1 MRPRPVI
8 SASRPV
14 QVHDPVASAPT
25 GPGTAGSPGLS
36 VALPSV
42 SDMTISARSAKT
54 PGVPVQSVLELDG
67 GLGPTRPI
75 GTPLAEVTF
84 LVVDLET
91 TGGPP
96 AEAGITE
103 IGAVAVRAGEVVG
116 EFQTLVNPGQAIP
129 PFITALTGI
138 TSTMLAR
145 APRLE
150 VALPAFLSFVRGAG
164 PCAAWVAHNA
174 SYDMSFLRAGARL
187 LDLSLPD
194 LPVLDTVHLA
204 RQLLGRDEVRNHRL
218 GTLAAYFGAG
228 TVPDH
233 RALHDAR
240 ATVDVLHGLVE
251 RVGNRGVDT
260 LEELRGYSARVPS
273 EVRSK
278 RSLAAALPSA
288 PGVYV
293 FRDAAGAALYVGT
306 SGDIRRRV
314 TTYFT
319 AGERRARMAQMV
331 RLAESVTPVVCA
343 TDLEARVR
351 EVRLIASESPRFN
364 RRSTRPHKLVWL
376 KLTGE
381 HFPRLSIVTTV
392 RADAAHYVGPF
403 RSRRRATEA
412 MAALH
417 SVFPLRQ
424 CTQSL
429 PAVPR
434 RGAACVLVEL
444 GSCGAPCT
452 GAQTKTEYAHVASA
466 VRRAMREDPADVVAA
481 LRVRMRDLARD
492 ERFEEAGEVRDRLT
506 SLLTG
511 VARLQRLAPLAASPQ
526 LVAAHPHP
534 RGGWELM
541 CIRYGRLAGSSI
553 APRGADPMPF
563 VEALVASSEHVPA
576 PPSPLPAAIVEE
588 TEIIARW
595 LETPGVRR
603 VEVDG
608 DWSCPV
614 RGAAAYGELPAG

>member
-1 MRPRPVI
+1 
-8 SASRPV
+8 
-14 QVHDPVASAPT
+14 
-25 GPGTAGSPGLS
+25 
-36 VALPSV
+36 
-42 SDMTISARSAKT
+42 MTIFSRST
-54 PGVPVQSVLELDG
+54 PSQGVHVQSMLELDAG
-67 GLGPTRPI
+67 RGPGASL

-84 LVVDLET
+84 VVVDLET
-91 TGGPP
+91 TGGTP

-103 IGAVAVRAGEVVG
+103 IGAVAVRAGQVVG
-116 EFQTLVNPGQAIP
+116 EFQTLVDPGQALP
-129 PFITALTGI
+129 AFITALTGI
-138 TSTMLAR
+138 TSSMLAG
-145 APRLE
+145 APRLRA
-150 VALPAFLSFVRGAG
+150 ALPTFFDFVRSQG
-164 PCAAWVAHNA
+164 PTAAWVAHNA

-187 LDLSLPD
+187 LEVPLPD

-218 GTLAAYFGAG
+218 GTLAAHFGAH
-228 TVPDH
+228 TTPDH

-240 ATVDVLHGLVE
+240 ATVDVLHGLIE

-273 EVRSK
+273 EVRRK
-278 RSLAAALPSA
+278 RSLAATLPSA

-293 FRDAAGAALYVGT
+293 FRDAQGSALYVGT

-319 AGERRARMAQMV
+319 AGERRARMALMV

-376 KLTGE
+376 KLTRE
-381 HFPRLSIVTTV
+381 HFPRLSIVATV
-392 RADAAHYVGPF
+392 REDGAHYVGPF

-412 MAALH
+412 MTALH

-429 PAVPR
+429 PATPR
-434 RGAACVLVEL
+434 QSAGCVLADL

-452 GAQTKTEYAHVASA
+452 GAQTKSEYAGVAEA
-466 VRRAMREDPADVVAA
+466 VRRAMREDPGDVVDA
-481 LRVRMRDLARD
+481 LRARMRDLAGD

-506 SLLTG
+506 SLLKG
-511 VARLQRLAPLAASPQ
+511 LARLQRLAPLAASPQ
-526 LVAAHPHP
+526 VVAARRHDL
-534 RGGWELM
+534 GGWELM
-541 CIRYGRLAGSSI
+541 CIRFGRLAGSSV
-553 APRGADPMPF
+553 APRGADPMPY
-563 VEALVASSEHVPA
+563 VEALLASAEHVPV

-595 LETPGVRR
+595 LETPGVRL
-603 VEVDG
+603 VEVEG
-608 DWSCPV
+608 DWSWPV
-614 RGAAAYGELPAG
+614 RGAAAYEELTAG